1 MIDIKADNKKRY
13 VHVEGGGSVR
23 DMAIEFAAAANHIY
37 QGFKQNNMHDVAK
50 WFITALRAYINDVD
64 LMEAPM
70 DGGAL
75 TVLVEQRGEH
85 A

>member
-1 MIDIKADNKKRY
+1 MLKIEAGNKKRY
-13 VHVEGGGSVR
+13 VHVEGSGSAR

-37 QGFKQNNMHDVAK
+37 QGFKQNNMHDIAK

-64 LMEAPM
+64 LMEVPM